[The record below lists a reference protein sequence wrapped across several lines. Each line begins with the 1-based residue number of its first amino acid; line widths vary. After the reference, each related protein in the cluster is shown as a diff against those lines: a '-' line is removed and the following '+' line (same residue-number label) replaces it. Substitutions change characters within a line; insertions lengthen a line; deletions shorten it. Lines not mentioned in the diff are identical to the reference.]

1 MRQLCNGGPEEIAC
15 RPVYVDLTLARI
27 DDLEPKPYL
36 AAEKSEGVR
45 IERYLRA
52 GHTVREHADAKR
64 GETGDEREARE
75 DVRQHDAS
83 RSVLRISRF
92 EILRLHFG
100 RPYGRLTDDSQPAR
114 LSFWFLSRYLRVV
127 NEHEVYPNAPVVV
140 ATVEVR
146 HTETPSLTQPER
158 KKVKQALSQWA
169 PIQRSSKQLIVTGVV
184 GAGGVGD
191 QAFEEFPKYISR
203 DSMVSISFRKE
214 AVVIEATRYDGWLAF
229 RAIIEAAIDA
239 RVKIGVP
246 DAVERVGIRYL
257 NEIRP
262 PEVPPVDWALWVNGN
277 ILGPVELS
285 DAVGL
290 EAKQWQGLAVYGPT
304 NGRSLVMR
312 YAPGD
317 GQAVET
323 GQELVRTKFTP
334 GPFMWIDIDSFWQH
348 EAEWPEFDTELL
360 MAKCDELHKPL
371 RTLFEKLITPKLREE
386 VLRHG

>member
-1 MRQLCNGGPEEIAC
+1 M
-15 RPVYVDLTLARI
+15 
-27 DDLEPKPYL
+27 
-36 AAEKSEGVR
+36 
-45 IERYLRA
+45 
-52 GHTVREHADAKR
+52 
-64 GETGDEREARE
+64 
-75 DVRQHDAS
+75 
-83 RSVLRISRF
+83 
-92 EILRLHFG
+92 
-100 RPYGRLTDDSQPAR
+100 
-114 LSFWFLSRYLRVV
+114 SFWFLSRYLRGV
-127 NEHEVYPNAPVVV
+127 NEQEVYPNAPVVV
-140 ATVEVR
+140 ATVEIR
-146 HTETPSLTQPER
+146 HTETAVLNQPER
-158 KKVKQALSQWA
+158 KRVKQALAEWT
-169 PIQRSSKQLIVTGVV
+169 PIQRSSKQLAVTVMP
-184 GAGGVGD
+184 GAPGGGD
-191 QAFEEFPKYISR
+191 QTVEEFPKYISR

-229 RAIIEAAIDA
+229 RSLIEAALGA

-262 PEVPPVDWALWVNGN
+262 PGAPPVDWAVWVNGN
-277 ILGPVELS
+277 ILGPVELR

-323 GQELVRTKFTP
+323 GQELVRTEFTP
-334 GPFMWIDIDSFWQH
+334 GPFMWIDIDSFWLH
-348 EAEWPEFDTELL
+348 EAQWPEFDTVPL
-360 MAKCDELHKPL
+360 MAKCDELHTPL